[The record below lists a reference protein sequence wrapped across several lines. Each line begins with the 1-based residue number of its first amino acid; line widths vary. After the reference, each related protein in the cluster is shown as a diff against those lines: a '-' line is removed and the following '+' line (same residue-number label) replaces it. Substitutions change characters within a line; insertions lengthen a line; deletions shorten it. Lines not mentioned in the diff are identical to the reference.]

1 MEANEP
7 FYRVVV
13 SKKAERFLEKAPKAI
28 RVRLKAALLMLGKT
42 PRPIG
47 VKKLTDVKPDTFRVR
62 IGDYRIIYHILD
74 DKLIVEV
81 IEIGGRKD
89 IYR

>member
-1 MEANEP
+1 M
-7 FYRVVV
+7 YQVLLT
-13 SKKAERFLEKAPKAI
+13 SKARKQLRNFDRPLRKRMDI
-28 RVRLKAALLMLGKT
+28 VLLALSQN
-42 PRPIG
+42 PRPNG

>member
-1 MEANEP
+1 M
-7 FYRVVV
+7 YQVLLT
-13 SKKAERFLEKAPKAI
+13 SKARKQLRNFDRPLRKRMDI
-28 RVRLKAALLMLGKT
+28 VLLALSQN